1 MARRTPPMATV
12 ALLAAGLLG
21 CDTLFPAPGLVEGP
35 ADAVLQS
42 DGSLGADADASED
55 SADATSCSCPLG
67 QVMHAGPC
75 VPTYQL
81 GCGPGCEGKA
91 RSACPSEAICDET
104 AAHVPCDP
112 ATPAAACVPSQAM
125 QIGAG
130 ALRVTPR
137 TVAIGETVELRV
149 QGAHYYI
156 GALMWWVRADQEVL
170 TANEYELQCT
180 LKAPW
185 TPTKAGV
192 VPIYAY
198 YGGPPPDQP
207 HPGWGF
213 AGFVR
218 VGDGPALR
226 GQPGEACSVD
236 ADCEATAAV
245 PCACST
251 GRCACSTSP

>member
-1 MARRTPPMATV
+1 MARRTRPAATLT
-12 ALLAAGLLG
+12 LLAAGLAG
-21 CDTLFPAPGLVEGP
+21 CSTLFPAPGLVQAP
-35 ADAVLQS
+35 ADAALQS
-42 DGSLGADADASED
+42 DGSLGADADASD
-55 SADATSCSCPLG
+55 DTADATSCSCPLG

-91 RSACPSEAICDET
+91 PSACPAEAICDET
-104 AAHVPCDP
+104 AAHLPCDP
-112 ATPAAACVPSQAM
+112 ETPAAACVPSQAM

-137 TVAIGETVELRV
+137 TVAVGETVELRV

-236 ADCEATAAV
+236 ADCEATVAV
-245 PCACST
+245 PCACSA
-251 GRCACSTSP
+251 GRCGCSSSP